1 MKKRLLAVLMAAVT
15 VFAVGCSGNQSEKE
29 NETTTGAPVVEVK
42 DALEIFTNTWSLYGE
57 DEKFPA
63 CGGDMENASMEGPGK
78 MGVSDA
84 ESLDYVLGFPEDSTG
99 MIDDCASLMHMMN
112 ANTFTAGAYHVADAE
127 NVETLATSI
136 KDNILARQWMCGFP
150 EKLIIVQIS
159 DDYLVSAFGHG
170 EPIDLFMS
178 KLSEAYPGA
187 ELLFEEPI
195 E

>member
-15 VFAVGCSGNQSEKE
+15 VFAVGCGGSKSEKE
-29 NETTTGAPVVEVK
+29 NETTTAAPVVEVK
-42 DALEIFTNTWSLYGE
+42 DALEIFTNTWNLYAD
-57 DEKFPA
+57 DEKFPV
-63 CGGDMENASMEGPGK
+63 CGGDFENSVMDAPGN
-78 MGVSDA
+78 MGLSDA
-84 ESLDYVLGFPEDSTG
+84 ENVDYMLGFPQDSIE

-112 ANTFTAGAYHVADAE
+112 ANTFTAGVYHVADAE
-127 NVETLATSI
+127 NTETLASDI

-170 EPIDLFMS
+170 EPIDLFKS
-178 KLSEAYPGA
+178 KLSEAYPEA
-187 ELLFEEPI
+187 EFLFEEPI